1 MLPLIHAY
9 RLLRQADQRRAGV
22 PGEHWATFAAAYGT
36 LRWASRVRSPLLRT
50 AAYVVGG
57 ALVLRAIGG
66 RDGLL
71 AKLRGRPPSAPVS
84 TTAGALSYEP
94 QHPPPVERAE

>member
-9 RLLRQADQRRAGV
+9 RLFRQADQQRAGV

-66 RDGLL
+66 RDGPL
-71 AKLRGRPPSAPVS
+71 AKLRRRSSTPVRPSAGS
-84 TTAGALSYEP
+84 LSYEA
-94 QHPPPVERAE
+94 QRPPRTERVE

>member
-9 RLLRQADQRRAGV
+9 RLIRQADQQRAGV

-36 LRWASRVRSPLLRT
+36 LRWASHVRSPLLRT
-50 AAYVVGG
+50 AAYVAGG

-71 AKLRGRPPSAPVS
+71 AKLRRRPSAPGPTS
-84 TTAGALSYEP
+84 AGSLSYEAQP
-94 QHPPPVERAE
+94 LPRAQRVE